1 MPELQTV
8 LGSWLLVIGVTSKA
22 HVFYSPFT
30 LHPSEKK
37 GVEKLRLSVGKHI
50 VQIVHKYVFRFKCV
64 QNYIV
69 THFSPAFKPLEIH
82 SKSTVIF
89 DYLSLLFSNLYT
101 LSTQPIKRA
110 KSIYT

>member
-1 MPELQTV
+1 MPEISSMGDVVWAMLFRKYFAEYILHTTYYF
-8 LGSWLLVIGVTSKA
+8 LVSVGKYIK
-22 HVFYSPFT
+22 P
-30 LHPSEKK
+30 
-37 GVEKLRLSVGKHI
+37 VGKHI
-50 VQIVHKYVFRFKCV
+50 VQIVHKYVFRFRGV